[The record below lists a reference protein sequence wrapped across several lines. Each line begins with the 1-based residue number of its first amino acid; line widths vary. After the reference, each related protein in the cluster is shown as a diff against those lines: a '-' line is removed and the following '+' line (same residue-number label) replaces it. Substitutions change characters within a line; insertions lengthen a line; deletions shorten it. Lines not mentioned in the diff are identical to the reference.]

1 MRFKRFS
8 AMLLA
13 LAMCMGVF
21 STTAFAYSD
30 ESATTTTTGKAET
43 VETVPEK
50 TEDKTSEELPYTVT
64 VNEDGTVVFSFN
76 GKEWTYGAEESED
89 NNMGTGKVVTS
100 GSRLNVRTGA
110 GMNYEIIDQL
120 RPGEEVVVV
129 GVEGDWYQITVPEKN
144 GYVHSDYL
152 ELIEKA
158 EQNSEMDMALLMMFM
173 SAFMQNMDTDTS
185 EPALTPDGNLTLVD
199 DVGSP
204 TKSGKQFITA
214 VTKNGNY
221 FYIIIDRDDKGEE
234 EVAEFTKP
242 VEETKPEVVETVPEI
257 TEPTPEEK
265 PKSKNMLPAILTLI
279 VLACGG
285 GFFVFKKVQ
294 EKKKE
299 QETAKP
305 DPDADY
311 VDDDEDYGY
320 DPEFEDDDA
329 DSSVDEDDNEPV

>member
-1 MRFKRFS
+1 MPETTPLIKAALNLRVGAGFDVY
-8 AMLLA
+8 

-21 STTAFAYSD
+21 STTVFAYSD
-30 ESATTTTTGKAET
+30 KSATTTTTEKAET
-43 VETVPEK
+43 VETVPDK
-50 TEDKTSEELPYTVT
+50 TEDKTSEEVPYTVT

-173 SAFMQNMDTDTS
+173 TAFMQIAPSMKMIM
-185 EPALTPDGNLTLVD
+185 NLCKQDRLD
-199 DVGSP
+199 AWGSLR
-204 TKSGKQFITA
+204 IA
-214 VTKNGNY
+214 
-221 FYIIIDRDDKGEE
+221 
-234 EVAEFTKP
+234 FT
-242 VEETKPEVVETVPEI
+242 
-257 TEPTPEEK
+257 
-265 PKSKNMLPAILTLI
+265 
-279 VLACGG
+279 
-285 GFFVFKKVQ
+285 
-294 EKKKE
+294 
-299 QETAKP
+299 
-305 DPDADY
+305 
-311 VDDDEDYGY
+311 
-320 DPEFEDDDA
+320 
-329 DSSVDEDDNEPV
+329 